1 MSPALAG
8 RSSNSEPPGK
18 SVLQG
23 FTGPESCSLGLWW
36 ETAGLSVLEG
46 GEASGFVGRNTSL
59 TVPTTGS
66 QSWLL
71 LPSSLSR
78 GGGEMTRSTTCP
90 MPARRVLVSHEALK
104 AEKPSPVCLVG
115 MLRFREHQSQFARG
129 VAAVGTPF
137 CFSPAAFPFHWCW
150 AVLSCSVT
158 SNSLRPHG
166 LQPARLLRPWDSPGR
181 NTGVGCHALLQGI
194 FPTQGSNPGL
204 LHWRWILYCLSHQ
217 GNPSLQLGASKVCPH
232 PDTPVSLNQAPPGM
246 APGAQRL

>member
-90 MPARRVLVSHEALK
+90 MPARRVLVSHETLR
-104 AEKPSPVCLVG
+104 AEKPSPGYLVG

-150 AVLSCSVT
+150 AVLSRSVT

-166 LQPARLLRPWDSPGR
+166 LQPARLLRPRDSPGR
-181 NTGVGCHALLQGI
+181 NTGVGFHALLQGI

-204 LHWRWILYCLSHQ
+204 LHWRWIFT
-217 GNPSLQLGASKVCPH
+217 V
-232 PDTPVSLNQAPPGM
+232 
-246 APGAQRL
+246 

>member
-90 MPARRVLVSHEALK
+90 MPARRVLVSHETLR
-104 AEKPSPVCLVG
+104 AEKPSPGYLVG

-150 AVLSCSVT
+150 AVLSCSIT

-166 LQPARLLRPWDSPGR
+166 LQPARLLRPRDSPGR
-181 NTGVGCHALLQGI
+181 NTGVGFHALLQGI

-204 LHWRWILYCLSHQ
+204 LHWRWIFT
-217 GNPSLQLGASKVCPH
+217 V
-232 PDTPVSLNQAPPGM
+232 
-246 APGAQRL
+246 